1 MIENI
6 ETSKRHQHNKKQT
19 TTSTPP
25 CCRHSYKLR
34 NLIAPILTSD
44 LRIAYFSPNCLLEL
58 ASYLNTHEHTRASI
72 RHK

>member
-6 ETSKRHQHNKKQT
+6 ETSKKHQHNKKQT
-19 TTSTPP
+19 TTSTPS

-44 LRIAYFSPNCLLEL
+44 LRIAYFPPNYLLEL
-58 ASYLNTHEHTRASI
+58 ASYL
-72 RHK
+72 K